1 MKTPKGKAPF
11 ILMANFNIIQKENY
25 NYYPYEIVS
34 DCTSYLVE
42 CINYLDDTGTAEIIT
57 IRNADKNGAHFLV
70 KTNVTDKEFIFNY
83 YSKLKD
89 TLIMVEAFYSKKY
102 KNKTKREMGLT
113 TVNDKKIVRA
123 MTDKMAFKFIEKH
136 MNNYKI

>member
-1 MKTPKGKAPF
+1 M
-11 ILMANFNIIQKENY
+11 
-25 NYYPYEIVS
+25 
-34 DCTSYLVE
+34 E